1 MSDNLILGAMC
12 GAIAE
17 AFYGNFDKEMTKNV
31 MDKLDDFMKDV
42 VVRFSKMI
50 SEKELN

>member
-1 MSDNLILGAMC
+1 MC

-17 AFYGNFDKEMTKNV
+17 AFYGYFDEEMTKNV

-50 SEKELN
+50 NEKESLE